1 MSFTIPLNSLNDELK
16 KQIVLDL
23 HFQKHAPSFKPK
35 SYLYNSNIDEIV
47 PYRINDQFVYIPF
60 DYALNKLK
68 RTAPPRNT
76 FALIVEDKHIYS
88 KLRDPQRQ
96 IFDDIILH
104 LGKYHTALLALHVG
118 FGKSILAMA
127 ISNKIKLRT
136 IIVTHRVLL
145 CNQWKE
151 SMVRWCPNHVTCI
164 FDPKKKILQDCDF
177 LICTVLNVPKIPL
190 EYAKTIGFVVVD
202 ECHLISTAHFSKS
215 LNYLF
220 PRYMIGLSATPYRKD
235 GMDKLMDMYF
245 GEKRF
250 TRVLKLEHVVYKIQ
264 TSFEPKIQLNR
275 NGEMDWNHILEQQC
289 NHEERNRMII
299 SLCALFPDRRILIL
313 CKRVKQA
320 EVLHEMA
327 IENNLSATSLIGNKN
342 TFSKDAH
349 ILIATVQK
357 AGVGFSHDVL
367 DMLILA
373 SDVEEYYIQYL
384 GRVTRRPDVT
394 PIIIDIVD
402 KNKILQ
408 NHFRTRKKVYE
419 EIGGSIQ
426 LFQGAYPSFH
436 II

>member
-1 MSFTIPLNSLNDELK
+1 MSVSIPLNSLNDELK
-16 KQIVLDL
+16 KQIVLEL
-23 HFQKHAPSFKPK
+23 HFQKNAPSSSFKPK
-35 SYLYNSNIDEIV
+35 SYYNTDEIV
-47 PYRINDQFVYIPF
+47 PYRIDSDYVHVPF
-60 DYALNKLK
+60 DYAINKLK
-68 RTAPPRNT
+68 REVPHRSIFSSILENKT
-76 FALIVEDKHIYS
+76 IYS
-88 KLRDPQRQ
+88 ELRESQKQ

-104 LGKYHTALLALHVG
+104 IGKYHTSLLALHVG
-118 FGKSILAMA
+118 FGKSILAIA

-151 SMVRWCPNHVTCI
+151 SLLRWCPNHVTCI
-164 FDPKKKILQDCDF
+164 FDPKKKIQECDF

-190 EYAKTIGFVVVD
+190 DYAKTIGFVVVD

-235 GMDKLMDMYF
+235 GMDKLIDMYF

-299 SLCALFPDRRILIL
+299 ALCALFPDRRILIL

-367 DMLILA
+367 DFLILA

-384 GRVTRRPDVT
+384 GRVTRRPDVI
-394 PIIIDIVD
+394 PIIVDIVD
-402 KNKILQ
+402 KNKTLQ